1 MVKPGENP
9 KMEFLEDLQNIR
21 NMQEFFENFTLVED
35 RQLNINNEIVIDAKA
50 FLQMTNNNVIIEI
63 FLRFKKRE
71 DN

>member
-50 FLQMTNNNVIIEI
+50 FFQMTNNNV
-63 FLRFKKRE
+63 
-71 DN
+71 NVY